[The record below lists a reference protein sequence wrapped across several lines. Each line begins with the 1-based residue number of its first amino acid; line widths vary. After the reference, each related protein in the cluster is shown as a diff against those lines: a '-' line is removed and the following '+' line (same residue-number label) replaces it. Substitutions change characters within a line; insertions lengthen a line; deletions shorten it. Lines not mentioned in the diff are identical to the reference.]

1 MAGPAPGV
9 ARPGA
14 RVRGAAPGGRGA
26 GRDPRVPTLRAP
38 YVHHPGA
45 AARARAGG
53 AAACGRHAAG
63 PGPGRRSPGTG
74 AGRSGARARV
84 PALAARRGSAGHD
97 AGGEPRRGG
106 PAPSRAAASGGRPA
120 VGVAAARAPRGG
132 RRRVVWGTRPARLGR
147 RGAAA
152 GDGGHPEPPA
162 RLAPD
167 RAQAALLDRER
178 GGGEVRDRRVEH
190 LHRADPHPDRG
201 AGAARKPVAAGELRR
216 VAAGAPARGHADG
229 LVAGGAARRDDG
241 PVQEVREGAAGA
253 EAGGA
258 GVRAPG
264 AWGYDRGSGGYAG
277 PVDGPGSQPRT
288 LLEAASSSLFNAASF
303 PTTYSNS
310 FTGSDTVPPVSAMRI
325 GWKTFPAATPRSSAW
340 DRKTFSNVS
349 GVHSAVFRTS
359 RVACSDVL

>member
-1 MAGPAPGV
+1 MAGPAPWVTRPV
-9 ARPGA
+9 ARL
-14 RVRGAAPGGRGA
+14 RGAARGPRGA
-26 GRDPRVPTLRAP
+26 GRDDLLPSLRAP
-38 YVHHPGA
+38 HVHQPRA
-45 AARARAGG
+45 AAPARAGG
-53 AAACGRHAAG
+53 ADALGRHAAG
-63 PGPGRRSPGTG
+63 RGPGGRSPAPG
-74 AGRSGARARV
+74 AGRGGARARV

-97 AGGEPRRGG
+97 ARGEPRRGG

-201 AGAARKPVAAGELRR
+201 AGAAREPVAAGELRR
-216 VAAGAPARGHADG
+216 VAAGAPARRHAG
-229 LVAGGAARRDDG
+229 GPVAGGAPRRDDG

-253 EAGGA
+253 ETGGA
-258 GVRAPG
+258 GRAEAGERGYG
-264 AWGYDRGSGGYAG
+264 AGYPLA
-277 PVDGPGSQPRT
+277 
-288 LLEAASSSLFNAASF
+288 AASSRCSAAFF
-303 PTTYSNS
+303 PTTYSSS
-310 FTGSDTVPPVSAMRI
+310 FTGSDTVPPVSATRI
-325 GWKTFPAATPRSSAW
+325 GWKTLPAATPRCSARDRNTCSS
-340 DRKTFSNVS
+340 VS
-349 GVHSAVFRTS
+349 GFHSAVFKTS
-359 RVACSDVL
+359 RLAWSDAL